1 MFQSQKKFLD
11 NNEDGGNKVADELLD
26 RIQDDAKNLEL
37 DVDNLDIMIQA
48 CANFS
53 GFGKACIRR
62 VKMKDD
68 ADLSSFA
75 SVLTR
80 RHELLDFVS
89 FGPGKEEAAQRIR
102 RMQSSF
108 M

>member
-1 MFQSQKKFLD
+1 MLH
-11 NNEDGGNKVADELLD
+11 
-26 RIQDDAKNLEL
+26 RIQDYAKNLEL
-37 DVDNLDIMIQA
+37 DVENLDIMIQA

-62 VKMKDD
+62 VKMMDD

-75 SVLTR
+75 GGFTR
-80 RHELLDFVS
+80 RHELLDFVD
-89 FGPGKEEAAQRIR
+89 FGPGKEEVAERIR
-102 RMQSSF
+102 RMQFSF